1 MNENYSTFDPCS
13 SFHRSDVERIMQVA
27 HDYRKAT
34 GTEEYWMRR
43 DILQNLIE
51 ELLDGFNH
59 WKALAESR
67 EDTQVMQSLRQ
78 ENIRLRLLNSM
89 LESKRIPFKN
99 NWKDLHE

>member
-1 MNENYSTFDPCS
+1 MNENYSAFDPCS

-27 HDYRKAT
+27 HDYRSAT

-43 DILQNLIE
+43 DILQNIIE

-67 EDTQVMQSLRQ
+67 E
-78 ENIRLRLLNSM
+78 IRYNQM
-89 LESKRIPFKN
+89 LELQKENFRLKFKVTCLESELQRTHN
-99 NWKDLHE
+99 GV